1 MFINTEADLDQSLL
15 RNRTFDDLAIGENA
29 SLVRVV
35 GRDDIDL
42 FATVSGDVNPA
53 HLDPVFASTDFFG
66 HVVAHGMWT
75 GALVS
80 AVLGTKLPGPGTIYL
95 EQDLR
100 FRKPVSPGDT
110 ITITVT
116 VREKRPEK
124 RIVVLDTHGANQRG
138 EEVLNGSA
146 TVIAPDRAIEWPR
159 ALPPDV
165 ALVRRDRYEHFIN
178 EARAL
183 PALRAAIVHP
193 CSPEAILAAVE
204 IRNEGLLE
212 PLLVGPEAKI
222 RAAAEEAGVSL
233 DGIPIETVE
242 HSHAAAARAVELAAG
257 GRVAALMKGSLHSDE
272 LLGAVVAEHSGLRT
286 DRRISHVYAMSVP
299 AYSKPLV
306 VTDAAI
312 NIQPTLDHKRD
323 ICQNAVDFLHTLG
336 VAEPLVAVLA
346 AVETVDPRMPSTLDA
361 AALTVMAARGQI
373 TGARVDGPLAFDNAI
388 NSDAARTK
396 GIVSPV
402 AGQADI
408 LLVPD
413 LEAGNM
419 LAKQLIYFASADA
432 AGLVLGA
439 RAPIIL
445 TSRADSLRTRIAS
458 AALAKLVVFRRS
470 QGAKPA

>member
-1 MFINTEADLDQSLL
+1 MDQSLL
-15 RNRTFDDLAIGENA
+15 RNRTFDDLTIGESA

-53 HLDPVFASTDFFG
+53 HLDPVFASTDIFG
-66 HVVAHGMWT
+66 HIVAHGMWT

-110 ITITVT
+110 ITVTVI
-116 VREKRPEK
+116 VREKWPEQ
-124 RIVVLDTHGANQRG
+124 RIVVLDTRCANQRG

-146 TVIAPDRAIEWPR
+146 TVIAPDRSVEWPR
-159 ALPPDV
+159 AKLPDV
-165 ALVRRDRYEHFIN
+165 ALVRRHRYEHFVN

-183 PALRAAIVHP
+183 PVLKAAIVHP
-193 CSPEAILAAVE
+193 CSPDAILAAVE
-204 IRNEGLLE
+204 LRNEGLLE

-233 DGIPIETVE
+233 DGIPIEAVE

-257 GRVAALMKGSLHSDE
+257 GRVATLMKGSLHTDE
-272 LLGAVVAEHSGLRT
+272 LLGAVIAENSGLRT
-286 DRRISHVYAMSVP
+286 DRRVSHVYAMSVP

-323 ICQNAVDFLHTLG
+323 ICQNAVDLLHTLG
-336 VAEPLVAVLA
+336 VVEPLVAVLT
-346 AVETVDPRMPSTLDA
+346 AVETVNSRMPSTLDA

-396 GIVSPV
+396 GIISPV

-419 LAKQLIYFASADA
+419 LAKQLIYFGGADA

-439 RAPIIL
+439 RVPIIL

-458 AALAKLVVFRRS
+458 AALAKLVAFRRS
-470 QGAKPA
+470 QEVKPA

>member
-1 MFINTEADLDQSLL
+1 MFINTEADVDQSPL
-15 RNRTFDDLAIGENA
+15 RNRTFDDLTIGESA

-53 HLDPVFASTDFFG
+53 HLDPVFASTDIFG
-66 HVVAHGMWT
+66 HIVAHGMWT

-124 RIVVLDTHGANQRG
+124 RIVVLDTRGANQRG

-159 ALPPDV
+159 TQLPDV
-165 ALVRRDRYEHFIN
+165 ALVRRDRYEHFVN

-193 CSPEAILAAVE
+193 CSPDAILAVVE
-204 IRNEGLLE
+204 LRNEGLLE

-233 DGIPIETVE
+233 DGIPIEAVE
-242 HSHAAAARAVELAAG
+242 HSHAAAARAVEITRGLFHQRHALIEGAFEQRG
-257 GRVAALMKGSLHSDE
+257 IGEGALRQIFGNFILVGAHRVPWRTGR
-272 LLGAVVAEHSGLRT
+272 
-286 DRRISHVYAMSVP
+286 
-299 AYSKPLV
+299 
-306 VTDAAI
+306 
-312 NIQPTLDHKRD
+312 
-323 ICQNAVDFLHTLG
+323 
-336 VAEPLVAVLA
+336 
-346 AVETVDPRMPSTLDA
+346 
-361 AALTVMAARGQI
+361 
-373 TGARVDGPLAFDNAI
+373 
-388 NSDAARTK
+388 
-396 GIVSPV
+396 
-402 AGQADI
+402 
-408 LLVPD
+408 
-413 LEAGNM
+413 
-419 LAKQLIYFASADA
+419 
-432 AGLVLGA
+432 
-439 RAPIIL
+439 
-445 TSRADSLRTRIAS
+445 
-458 AALAKLVVFRRS
+458 
-470 QGAKPA
+470 

>member
-1 MFINTEADLDQSLL
+1 MKSSVPSPSRDGFSQDQFLTILSREEALGRFQAALFPRPAPSEERSIADALGLPLAHDIAAPIDVPAFDRSNVDGFAVRSADLAAASEASPIRL
-15 RNRTFDDLAIGENA
+15 RLTGETIHCGTA
-29 SLVRVV
+29 PVQ
-35 GRDDIDL
+35 
-42 FATVSGDVNPA
+42 TVEP
-53 HLDPVFASTDFFG
+53 
-66 HVVAHGMWT
+66 
-75 GALVS
+75 
-80 AVLGTKLPGPGTIYL
+80 
-95 EQDLR
+95 
-100 FRKPVSPGDT
+100 
-110 ITITVT
+110 
-116 VREKRPEK
+116 
-124 RIVVLDTHGANQRG
+124 
-138 EEVLNGSA
+138 GSA

-159 ALPPDV
+159 AQLPDV
-165 ALVRRDRYEHFIN
+165 TLVRRDRYEHFIN

-183 PALRAAIVHP
+183 PVLKAAIAHP
-193 CSPEAILAAVE
+193 CSPDAILAAVE
-204 IRNEGLLE
+204 LRNEGLLE

-233 DGIPIETVE
+233 DGIPIEAVE

-257 GRVAALMKGSLHSDE
+257 GRVATLMKGSLHSDE
-272 LLGAVVAEHSGLRT
+272 LLGAVVAENSGLRT
-286 DRRISHVYAMSVP
+286 DRRVSHVYAMSVP

-346 AVETVDPRMPSTLDA
+346 AVETVNPRMPSTLDA

-396 GIVSPV
+396 GIISPV

-419 LAKQLIYFASADA
+419 LAKQLIYFGGADA

-439 RAPIIL
+439 RVPIIL

-458 AALAKLVVFRRS
+458 AALAKLVALRWSR
-470 QGAKPA
+470 GAKPA

>member
-1 MFINTEADLDQSLL
+1 MFIDTEADLDQSLL
-15 RNRTFDDLAIGENA
+15 RNRTFDDLTIGESA

-53 HLDPVFASTDFFG
+53 HLDPVFASTDIFG
-66 HVVAHGMWT
+66 HIVAHGMWT

-110 ITITVT
+110 ITVTVI
-116 VREKRPEK
+116 VREKWPEQ
-124 RIVVLDTHGANQRG
+124 RIVVLDTRCANQRG

-146 TVIAPDRAIEWPR
+146 TVIAPDRTVEWPR
-159 ALPPDV
+159 AKLPDV
-165 ALVRRDRYEHFIN
+165 ALVRRHRYEHFVN

-183 PALRAAIVHP
+183 PVLKAAIVHP
-193 CSPEAILAAVE
+193 CSPDAILAAVE
-204 IRNEGLLE
+204 LRNEGLLE

-233 DGIPIETVE
+233 DGIPIEAVE

-257 GRVAALMKGSLHSDE
+257 GRVATLMKGSLHTDE
-272 LLGAVVAEHSGLRT
+272 LLGAVIAENSGLRT
-286 DRRISHVYAMSVP
+286 DRRVSHVYAMSVP

-323 ICQNAVDFLHTLG
+323 ICQNAVDLLHTLG
-336 VAEPLVAVLA
+336 VVEPLVAVLT
-346 AVETVDPRMPSTLDA
+346 AVETVNSRMPSTLDA

-396 GIVSPV
+396 GIISPV

-419 LAKQLIYFASADA
+419 LAKQLIYFGGADA

-439 RAPIIL
+439 RVPIIL

-458 AALAKLVVFRRS
+458 AALAKLVAFRRS
-470 QGAKPA
+470 QEVKPA